1 MKGAFCSKHEVSWS
15 HITTLSLVSPS
26 TRNLL
31 IDVKL
36 LTTPHKDSNSYS
48 LQYSPKPNNRNLQ
61 IQQGQLIQCPLHY
74 SPNITMETSR
84 CNRDSPHCLNP
95 CMNTVAASIWNLEP
109 FHPAHTL
116 SRQGEVYKSMTAWS
130 MLRMGPNVTS
140 VQHWVQWVGVRAL
153 LSKGNLS
160 QGSQR
165 LSTQAGQLSEV
176 IGRLSDHGWPS

>member
-1 MKGAFCSKHEVSWS
+1 MSLKAQPNTLELMFVMLASQACAAALFKGSLLLAALFVLL
-15 HITTLSLVSPS
+15 LSLSQGLQHTKHVS
-26 TRNLL
+26 
-31 IDVKL
+31 
-36 LTTPHKDSNSYS
+36 S
-48 LQYSPKPNNRNLQ
+48 LPP
-61 IQQGQLIQCPLHY
+61 P
-74 SPNITMETSR
+74 P
-84 CNRDSPHCLNP
+84 
-95 CMNTVAASIWNLEP
+95 P

-130 MLRMGPNVTS
+130 MLQMGPNVTS